1 MKRLPLRGRT
11 LALVGVL
18 AVLGG
23 AFIWVALRSGPMA
36 PVAVTL
42 MEVQSRPLAPALFGI
57 GSVEARHTYKIGPIA
72 AGRIKRLDVQVGDR
86 VSAGQ
91 IIGEMDAVDLDARI
105 RGMAAGLER
114 ARAKVTEAEERLTY
128 VQSQARRYRQ
138 LLAARS
144 TSEEIAGARQ
154 HDMRLA
160 QAALIVA
167 REELLRAGADHDGA
181 AIQKD
186 NLRLVAPVDGLVAVR
201 HADPGTTMVAGQAV
215 VDIIDP
221 SALWINARFD
231 QATAYGLRAGLTA
244 HIVLRSGG
252 GNTLAGRVLRVE
264 PMADSV
270 TEETLAKIEFD
281 KPPGAL
287 PPLGELAE
295 VTVALTELSPAPV
308 ISNAGIRRVD
318 GQTSVW
324 QVLNGKLTLRSVTLG
339 AGDLDG
345 RVQILDGL
353 SAGDQVVA
361 YSERRLTSGSR
372 ISVASSPAKES
383 P

>member
-1 MKRLPLRGRT
+1 MKRLPLRRRS
-11 LALVGVL
+11 LALIGVL

-23 AFIWVALRSGPMA
+23 AFVWVALRSGPMA

-57 GSVEARHTYKIGPIA
+57 GSVEARHTYKIGPVA
-72 AGRIKRLDVQVGDR
+72 AGRIKGLDVHVGDR
-86 VSAGQ
+86 VNAGQ
-91 IIGEMDAVDLDARI
+91 IVGEMDAVDLDARI

-114 ARAKVTEAEERLTY
+114 ARAKVVEAEERLSY
-128 VQSQARRYRQ
+128 VQAQARRYRQ

-144 TSEEIAGARQ
+144 TSEEIAAARQ
-154 HDMRLA
+154 HDLRLA
-160 QAALIVA
+160 QAALTVA
-167 REELLRAGADHDGA
+167 REELSRARADHEGA
-181 AIQKD
+181 EIQKE
-186 NLRLVAPVDGLVAVR
+186 NLRLIAPVDGLVAIR

-215 VDIIDP
+215 VEIIDP
-221 SALWINARFD
+221 SALWIHARFD
-231 QATAYGLRAGLTA
+231 QATAHGLRAGLAA

-252 GNTLAGRVLRVE
+252 GKTLAGRVLRVE
-264 PMADSV
+264 PMADAV
-270 TEETLAKIEFD
+270 TEETLAKIAFD
-281 KPPGAL
+281 QQPGAL

-295 VTVALTELSPAPV
+295 VTIALAELAPAAV

-324 QVLNGKLTLRSVTLG
+324 QVLDGKLTLRPVTLG

-345 RVQILDGL
+345 RVQVLDGL
-353 SAGDQVVA
+353 SPGDLVVA
-361 YSERRLTSGSR
+361 YSERALTSASR
-372 ISVASSPAKES
+372 ITVASSPTMES

>member
-42 MEVQSRPLAPALFGI
+42 MEVQSKPLAPALFGI

-91 IIGEMDAVDLDARI
+91 IIGEMDAVDLDARV

-128 VQSQARRYRQ
+128 VQAQARRYRQ

-144 TSEEIAGARQ
+144 TSEEIAAARQ

-160 QAALIVA
+160 EAALTVA

-181 AIQKD
+181 TIQKD
-186 NLRLVAPVDGLVAVR
+186 NLRLVAPVDGLVAAR

-252 GNTLAGRVLRVE
+252 GITLAGRVLRVE

-281 KPPGAL
+281 KLPGAL

-295 VTVALTELSPAPV
+295 VTVALAELAPAPV

-324 QVLNGKLTLRSVTLG
+324 QVLNGKLTLRPVTLG

-361 YSERRLTSGSR
+361 YSERILTSGSR
-372 ISVASSPAKES
+372 IVVASSPAKES